1 MLTAKTSNRTPWA
14 RLAFVALTAS
24 TTPTFAQTDSEALP
38 AETPAA
44 ANAAA
49 PSTGPA
55 EAEPL
60 PPPTPAVAGPLPA
73 LPPPPPRVQGAD
85 PYASDP
91 YGGGPTSG
99 WPNGITRPFS
109 FALGAGPGFLS
120 ASDGSSTES
129 ELGSMYA
136 FRVGI
141 GFAPNA
147 SLTLGWEGASV
158 RRRDA
163 DVKEIAR
170 FEQDAFLVG
179 IQYFVTRRLNL
190 RAGFGTASVSEES
203 TSVSALEEDGR
214 AGSLGIGYDL
224 VSQSNFAL
232 ALELSATAVQYTKHT
247 FTMGGL
253 ALTLTFF

>member
-1 MLTAKTSNRTPWA
+1 MLTARKFNRVPAA
-14 RLAFVALTAS
+14 RVAFVVLTMG
-24 TTPTFAQTDSEALP
+24 TTPTFAQSELEAPPEETSP
-38 AETPAA
+38 ADPAT
-44 ANAAA
+44 

-60 PPPTPAVAGPLPA
+60 PPPNPTVAAPLPA
-73 LPPPPPRVQGAD
+73 LPPPPPRVQGPD
-85 PYASDP
+85 PYAPNDRT
-91 YGGGPTSG
+91 GGYPSG

-120 ASDGSSTES
+120 VSDSSDRET

-141 GFAPNA
+141 GFAPNV
-147 SLTLGWEGASV
+147 SLTLGWEGTSV
-158 RRRDA
+158 RRRDTLINE
-163 DVKEIAR
+163 VAR

-179 IQYFVTRRLNL
+179 IQYFVTRRFNL
-190 RAGFGTASVSEES
+190 RAGFGTASATEEAPS
-203 TSVSALEEDGR
+203 ISATEDGGR
-214 AGSLGIGYDL
+214 AGSIAVGFDV

-232 ALELSATAVQYTKHT
+232 ALELSTTAVQYTEHT